1 MAREQFSSAE
11 EKSIIEQAES
21 IDPIKER
28 ILEYLSDERIGVLSE
43 KDGFWVADTEKMTSE
58 SFLQQMTRY
67 KHRNSAKNTEAGLP
81 QDFVI
86 TRELLFEK
94 LAVCLSYRQ
103 KTTKKV

>member
-1 MAREQFSSAE
+1 MSSPIREKPIVERAE
-11 EKSIIEQAES
+11 TV
-21 IDPIKER
+21 DPIKER
-28 ILEYLSDERIGVLSE
+28 ILEYLTDERIGVLDE
-43 KDGFWVADTEKMTSE
+43 KEDFYVADTEKMTSE
-58 SFLQQMTRY
+58 SFLRQMTRY